1 MNTQNRASYNLHQG
15 TNFRAYEYLGA
26 HKQEDGAYVFRV
38 FAPRAESVALVGD
51 FCSWDVGVPMRRVT
65 DGGVWETQLEIG
77 RVREGHNYKFKIA
90 ANGESRYV
98 PDPYAFATERLPKD
112 ASVICDIDAYSW
124 RDGGWIAYKRRSS
137 ARGNAAP
144 LNIYFLDLGAWRKR
158 WNGESCSYT
167 ETAAELAPYVKQMG
181 YTHVALTPVMEHTQG
196 VDEGFDVRAYFAPTA
211 LYGSPADFM
220 AFVDGMHEAGIG
232 VILQLPFSLSSESA
246 LCRFDGQPLYETR
259 DALGVRFDLSRG
271 ETECLLASS
280 TCFWIEKYHADG
292 LLIDGV
298 CRLVRPDGDASP
310 KATAFFRE
318 LNAYLA
324 GKYPDVVTFSL
335 EDGEKNSMTEYENSG
350 LGFGTVRNVG
360 WTNHTILC
368 AGDDPH
374 SKTRATLG
382 CLMTDTGAKLTFMGT
397 ELGRT
402 GAWDRTSS
410 IDWGALEREENAR
423 LQLYAAELGRLYL
436 TTPCLWNG
444 EMKAVRCPCDGLT
457 CFERTSGKD
466 GVTVVINFTPDAYKE
481 IRLGV
486 SKSGEYI
493 EIFNSDD
500 GRYGGGG
507 ETNRERLVAYE
518 DSNGEF
524 WINTRISPLAITIF
538 KRVADDTQ
546 KDINSNQKI

>member
-1 MNTQNRASYNLHQG
+1 
-15 TNFRAYEYLGA
+15 
-26 HKQEDGAYVFRV
+26 
-38 FAPRAESVALVGD
+38 
-51 FCSWDVGVPMRRVT
+51 
-65 DGGVWETQLEIG
+65 
-77 RVREGHNYKFKIA
+77 
-90 ANGESRYV
+90 
-98 PDPYAFATERLPKD
+98 
-112 ASVICDIDAYSW
+112 
-124 RDGGWIAYKRRSS
+124 
-137 ARGNAAP
+137 
-144 LNIYFLDLGAWRKR
+144 
-158 WNGESCSYT
+158 
-167 ETAAELAPYVKQMG
+167 
-181 YTHVALTPVMEHTQG
+181 
-196 VDEGFDVRAYFAPTA
+196 
-211 LYGSPADFM
+211 
-220 AFVDGMHEAGIG
+220 
-232 VILQLPFSLSSESA
+232 
-246 LCRFDGQPLYETR
+246 
-259 DALGVRFDLSRG
+259 
-271 ETECLLASS
+271 
-280 TCFWIEKYHADG
+280 
-292 LLIDGV
+292 
-298 CRLVRPDGDASP
+298 
-310 KATAFFRE
+310 
-318 LNAYLA
+318 
-324 GKYPDVVTFSL
+324 
-335 EDGEKNSMTEYENSG
+335 
-350 LGFGTVRNVG
+350 
-360 WTNHTILC
+360 
-368 AGDDPH
+368 
-374 SKTRATLG
+374 
-382 CLMTDTGAKLTFMGT
+382 MTDTGAKLTFMGT